1 VSDDAPDAQRRRL
14 LIATTSAV
22 GGLGLVA
29 GSLPF
34 VCALRPSRSAEV
46 AAAPVEVDLKTLR
59 EGEQLTVQWRGQP
72 VCVLRRSAADQARLL
87 ADQAD
92 LADPDSRESSQPPYV
107 DPRLR
112 SRRPDIFVVTAIC
125 THLGCI
131 PSLAPAATADTD
143 KGYLCPCHGS
153 HFDLAGRVRR
163 DQPAPLNLTV
173 PPHYFRDENLLVIG
187 SDGEGAA

>member
-1 VSDDAPDAQRRRL
+1 MTDDSPDAQRRRL
-14 LIATTSAV
+14 LIASTSAL

-29 GSLPF
+29 GSVPF

-46 AAAPVEVDLKTLR
+46 AAEPVQVDIAALR
-59 EGEQLTVQWRGQP
+59 EDQQLTVQWRGQP
-72 VCVLRRSAADQARLL
+72 VCVLRRSAADLALLL
-87 ADQAD
+87 ADQAG
-92 LADPDSRESSQPPYV
+92 LADPLSKESSQPPYV

-131 PSLAPAATADTD
+131 PSLETAAATD

-153 HFDLAGRVRR
+153 RFDLAGRVYRN
-163 DQPAPLNLTV
+163 QPAPLNLAV
-173 PPHYFRDENLLVIG
+173 PPYYFKGENLVVIG
-187 SDGEGAA
+187 SDGEGTT

>member
-1 VSDDAPDAQRRRL
+1 MTDDAPDAQRRRL

-29 GSLPF
+29 GSVPF
-34 VCALRPSRSAEV
+34 VCALRPSRSAEL
-46 AAAPVEVDLKTLR
+46 AAAPVEVDLKALR

-87 ADQAD
+87 ADQAG

-131 PSLAPAATADTD
+131 PSLAPSGTD
-143 KGYLCPCHGS
+143 REGGYLCPCHGS
-153 HFDLAGRVRR
+153 QFDLAGRVYR
-163 DQPAPLNLTV
+163 DQPAPLNLAV
-173 PPHYFRDENLLVIG
+173 PPYHFRGDNLLVIG
-187 SDGEGAA
+187 SDGEGAT

>member
-1 VSDDAPDAQRRRL
+1 MTDDSPDAQRRRL

-29 GSLPF
+29 GSVPF
-34 VCALRPSRSAEV
+34 VCALRPSRSAEA
-46 AAAPVEVDLKTLR
+46 AAAPVEVDLKALR
-59 EGEQLTVQWRGQP
+59 EGEQLTLQWRGQP

-87 ADQAD
+87 ADQAG

-131 PSLAPAATADTD
+131 PSLAPSGTD
-143 KGYLCPCHGS
+143 REGGYLCPCHGS
-153 HFDLAGRVRR
+153 QFDLAGRVYR
-163 DQPAPLNLTV
+163 DQPAPLNLAV
-173 PPHYFRDENLLVIG
+173 PPYHFRGDNLLVIG
-187 SDGEGAA
+187 SDGEGAT

>member
-1 VSDDAPDAQRRRL
+1 MTDDSPDTQRRRL

-29 GSLPF
+29 GSVPF

-46 AAAPVEVDLKTLR
+46 AAAPVEVDLKALR
-59 EGEQLTVQWRGQP
+59 EGEQLTLQWRGQP

-87 ADQAD
+87 ADQAR

-131 PSLAPAATADTD
+131 PSLAPSGTD
-143 KGYLCPCHGS
+143 REGGYLCPCHGS
-153 HFDLAGRVRR
+153 QFDLAGRVYR
-163 DQPAPLNLTV
+163 DQPAPLNLAV
-173 PPHYFRDENLLVIG
+173 PPYHFRGDNLLVIG
-187 SDGEGAA
+187 SDGEGAT

>member
-1 VSDDAPDAQRRRL
+1 MTDDSPDAQRRRL
-14 LIATTSAV
+14 LIASTSAL

-29 GSLPF
+29 GSVPF

-46 AAAPVEVDLKTLR
+46 AAEPVQVDIAALR
-59 EGEQLTVQWRGQP
+59 EDQQLTVQWRGQP
-72 VCVLRRSAADQARLL
+72 VCVLRRSAADLAQLL
-87 ADQAD
+87 ADQAG
-92 LADPDSRESSQPPYV
+92 LADPLSKESSQPPYV

-131 PSLAPAATADTD
+131 PSLETATAAD

-153 HFDLAGRVRR
+153 RFDLAGRVYR
-163 DQPAPLNLTV
+163 DQPAPLNLAV
-173 PPHYFRDENLLVIG
+173 PPYYFKGENLVVIG
-187 SDGEGAA
+187 SDGEGPA

>member
-1 VSDDAPDAQRRRL
+1 MTDDAPDAQRRRL

-29 GSLPF
+29 GSVPF

-87 ADQAD
+87 ADQAG
-92 LADPDSRESSQPPYV
+92 LADPNSKESSQPPYV

-131 PSLAPAATADTD
+131 PSLDTAAATN

-153 HFDLAGRVRR
+153 HFDLAGRVYR
-163 DQPAPLNLTV
+163 DQPAPLNLAV
-173 PPHYFRDENLLVIG
+173 PPYHFKGESLLVIG
-187 SDGEGAA
+187 SDGEGVA

>member
-1 VSDDAPDAQRRRL
+1 MTDDSPDAQRRRL

-29 GSLPF
+29 GSVPF

-46 AAAPVEVDLKTLR
+46 VAAPVEVDIGTLR

-87 ADQAD
+87 ADQAA
-92 LADPDSRESSQPPYV
+92 LADPDSRASSQPPYV

-112 SRRPDIFVVTAIC
+112 SRRPDIFVATAIC

-131 PSLAPAATADTD
+131 PSLAPSAANQAG
-143 KGYLCPCHGS
+143 GYLCPCHGS
-153 HFDLAGRVRR
+153 HFDLAGRVYR
-163 DQPAPLNLTV
+163 DQPAPLNLAV
-173 PPHYFRDENLLVIG
+173 PPYHFRGDNLLVIG
-187 SDGEGAA
+187 SDDEGVA

>member
-1 VSDDAPDAQRRRL
+1 MTDDAPDAQRRRL

-29 GSLPF
+29 GSVPF
-34 VCALRPSRSAEV
+34 VCALRPSRSAQV
-46 AAAPVEVDLKTLR
+46 AAEPVQVDISALR
-59 EGEQLTVQWRGQP
+59 EDEQLTVQWRGQP
-72 VCVLRRSAADQARLL
+72 VCVLRRSKADQAQLL
-87 ADQAD
+87 ADEAG
-92 LADPDSRESSQPPYV
+92 LADPLSKESSQPPYC
-107 DPRLR
+107 DSPLR

-131 PSLAPAATADTD
+131 PSLDTAATN

-153 HFDLAGRVRR
+153 HFDLAGRVYR
-163 DQPAPLNLTV
+163 DQPAPLNLAV
-173 PPHYFRDENLLVIG
+173 PPYHFKSENLLVIG

>member
-1 VSDDAPDAQRRRL
+1 MTADAPDARRRRL

-29 GSLPF
+29 GSVPF

-46 AAAPVEVDLKTLR
+46 AAAPVEVDIQALR
-59 EGEQLTVQWRGQP
+59 EGEQLMVQWRGQP
-72 VCVLRRSAADQARLL
+72 VCVLRRSSADQAQLL
-87 ADQAD
+87 ADTAG
-92 LADPDSRESSQPPYV
+92 LADPLSKESSQPPYC
-107 DPRLR
+107 DSPLR

-131 PSLAPAATADTD
+131 PSLDLAAVD

-153 HFDLAGRVRR
+153 HFDLAGRVYR
-163 DQPAPLNLTV
+163 DQPAPLNLAV
-173 PPHYFRDENLLVIG
+173 PPYHFRGDDLLVIG
-187 SDGEGAA
+187 SDEEGAA

>member
-1 VSDDAPDAQRRRL
+1 MTDDSPDAQRRRL

-29 GSLPF
+29 GSVPF

-46 AAAPVEVDLKTLR
+46 AAAPVEVDLKALR
-59 EGEQLTVQWRGQP
+59 EGEQLTLQWRGQP

-87 ADQAD
+87 ADQAG

-131 PSLAPAATADTD
+131 PSLAPSGTD
-143 KGYLCPCHGS
+143 REGRYLCPCHGS
-153 HFDLAGRVRR
+153 HFDLAGRVFR
-163 DQPAPLNLTV
+163 DQPAPLNLAV
-173 PPHYFRDENLLVIG
+173 PPYHFRGDNLLVIG
-187 SDGEGAA
+187 SDGEGAT

>member
-1 VSDDAPDAQRRRL
+1 MTDDAPDAQRRRL

-29 GSLPF
+29 GSVPF
-34 VCALRPSRSAEV
+34 VCALRPSRSAQV

-72 VCVLRRSAADQARLL
+72 VCVLHRSAADQARLL
-87 ADQAD
+87 ADQAG

-131 PSLAPAATADTD
+131 PSLDTATTNQ
-143 KGYLCPCHGS
+143 GYLCPCHGS
-153 HFDLAGRVRR
+153 RFDLAGRVYR
-163 DQPAPLNLTV
+163 DQPAPLNLAV
-173 PPHYFRDENLLVIG
+173 PPYHFKGDNLLVIG

>member
-1 VSDDAPDAQRRRL
+1 MIDDAPDAQRRRL

-22 GGLGLVA
+22 GGLGLAA
-29 GSLPF
+29 GSVPF

-46 AAAPVEVDLKTLR
+46 AAEPVQVDISALR
-59 EGEQLTVQWRGQP
+59 DGEQLTVQWRGQP

-87 ADQAD
+87 ADAAG

-112 SRRPDIFVVTAIC
+112 SRRPDLFVVTAIC

-131 PSLAPAATADTD
+131 PSLAPGAADRD
-143 KGYLCPCHGS
+143 GGYLCPCHGS
-153 HFDLAGRVRR
+153 HFDLAGRVYR
-163 DQPAPLNLTV
+163 DQPAPLNLAV
-173 PPHYFRDENLLVIG
+173 PPHHFQGENLLIIG

>member
-1 VSDDAPDAQRRRL
+1 VTDDAPDAQRRRL

-22 GGLGLVA
+22 GGLGLAA
-29 GSLPF
+29 GSVPF

-46 AAAPVEVDLKTLR
+46 AAEPVQVDISALR

-87 ADQAD
+87 ADAAE

-112 SRRPDIFVVTAIC
+112 SRRPDLFVVTAIC

-131 PSLAPAATADTD
+131 PSLATAAAADR
-143 KGYLCPCHGS
+143 GYLCPCHGS
-153 HFDLAGRVRR
+153 HFDLAGRVYR
-163 DQPAPLNLTV
+163 DQPAPLNLAV
-173 PPHYFRDENLLVIG
+173 PPHHFQGENLLIIG
-187 SDGEGAA
+187 SDGEGVA

>member
-1 VSDDAPDAQRRRL
+1 VTDDSPDAQRRRL

-22 GGLGLVA
+22 GGLGLAA
-29 GSLPF
+29 GSVPF

-46 AAAPVEVDLKTLR
+46 AAEPVQVDLTALR

-87 ADQAD
+87 ADEAG

-131 PSLAPAATADTD
+131 PSLAAAAADSD
-143 KGYLCPCHGS
+143 GGYLCPCHGS
-153 HFDLAGRVRR
+153 HFDLAGRVFR
-163 DQPAPLNLTV
+163 DQPAPLNLAV
-173 PPHYFRDENLLVIG
+173 PPYHFQGDNLLVIG
-187 SDGEGAA
+187 SDGEGTA